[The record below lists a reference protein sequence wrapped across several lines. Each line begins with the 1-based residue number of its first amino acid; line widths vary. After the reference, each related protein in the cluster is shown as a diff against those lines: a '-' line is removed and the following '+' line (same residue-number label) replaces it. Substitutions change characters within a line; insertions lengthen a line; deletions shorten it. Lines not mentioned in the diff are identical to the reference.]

1 MTPAETIG
9 RPPDILNRIRLQSF
23 DSRSMSFVIE
33 STAASAIAV
42 SQSPIQ
48 RTCLASSPTKG
59 PENEEDGDDASLTS
73 SSLFD
78 QLDTECQ
85 SWTKPAIAALAKFLN
100 STLHQR

>member
-1 MTPAETIG
+1 
-9 RPPDILNRIRLQSF
+9 
-23 DSRSMSFVIE
+23 
-33 STAASAIAV
+33 
-42 SQSPIQ
+42 
-48 RTCLASSPTKG
+48 
-59 PENEEDGDDASLTS
+59 LTS